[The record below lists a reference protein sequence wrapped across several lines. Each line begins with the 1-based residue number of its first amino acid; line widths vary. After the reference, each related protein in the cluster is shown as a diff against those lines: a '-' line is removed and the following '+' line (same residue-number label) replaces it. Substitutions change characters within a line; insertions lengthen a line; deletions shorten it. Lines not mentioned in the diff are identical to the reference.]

1 MKKEKGLKGATGK
14 DILDNGFGIYSI
26 DSNTRIP
33 KGIAMRALREVIRDI
48 VEEMLYDSMIKSG
61 MNGMELRQAEL
72 SRLFKN
78 LNANG
83 DEYDEG

>member
-1 MKKEKGLKGATGK
+1 MKKEKGIRGATGK

-33 KGIAMRALREVIRDI
+33 KGIAMKALREVIRDI
-48 VEEMLYDSMIKSG
+48 VEEMLYDSMVRSG
-61 MNGMELRQAEL
+61 MDGLELRQAEL
-72 SRLFKN
+72 ARMFKN